1 MSLLILVSISIG
13 RFLFLDNL
21 ILVVRDVQRSPIAE
35 VVVYLVIP
43 VQGDFPSPTVYHTQ
57 IGVRWLEAY
66 DSRCSVVFQQDV
78 RTVFLIVVESGT
90 QTVVP

>member
-1 MSLLILVSISIG
+1 MSLLILVSIGIG

-21 ILVVRDVQRSPIAE
+21 ILVVREVQRSPIAE
-35 VVVYLVIP
+35 VIVHLVIP
-43 VQGDFPSPTVYHTQ
+43 VQGNFPSPAVYHTQ
-57 IGVRWLEAY
+57 IGVRRLEAY
-66 DSRCSVVFQQDV
+66 DGGCSVVFQDV